1 MSVLVP
7 VNSSQNSFSVVF
19 YLEGSCCSSA
29 AVLCSVISDD
39 CFTCHMSVWNT
50 GDEARTTGIGVEGI
64 NGILKKDSELPNVR
78 IYLLER
84 VMPAEVLLENVD
96 E

>member
-1 MSVLVP
+1 M
-7 VNSSQNSFSVVF
+7 
-19 YLEGSCCSSA
+19 
-29 AVLCSVISDD
+29 
-39 CFTCHMSVWNT
+39 WNT
-50 GDEARTTGIGVEGI
+50 GDEARTTGTGVEGV

-78 IYLLER
+78 MYLLER